1 MTVRRA
7 LRVLSRVDV
16 AAWLIL
22 LALLLILLGSFFP
35 QRPRL
40 VASDTAHLDL
50 WRATVRARYGALT
63 GPLDAAGAFA
73 WFHSPVLWLA
83 AGLLVLAVLVCTVRR
98 WRRTWT
104 QALRRP
110 VRCSDAVLDRSAHA
124 AEVQLPPAAHLAA
137 SVRGILEARGFSVR
151 SEADGSRLYLRGDR
165 HRLAASATLLTHT
178 AVLLLSLGLALSGV
192 WGWRDELAVR
202 PGEAVDVWA
211 PSVASVGRTGRAAAE
226 PSLRVRN
233 EGLTILRYADGSA
246 AGYDAQVVFEEGG
259 VEVMRGNLRLNR
271 PLAYRGIRFTLQSFA
286 PYGDGHTVTLHAASD
301 PGYAWVVAA
310 AFLMFIGLTV
320 SLNLPPSHIY
330 VRIEA
335 EGRVQLAGR
344 ARRRAW
350 DFGSQFADLVGEIS
364 RLADRQ
370 A

>member
-1 MTVRRA
+1 
-7 LRVLSRVDV
+7 
-16 AAWLIL
+16 
-22 LALLLILLGSFFP
+22 
-35 QRPRL
+35 
-40 VASDTAHLDL
+40 
-50 WRATVRARYGALT
+50 
-63 GPLDAAGAFA
+63 
-73 WFHSPVLWLA
+73 
-83 AGLLVLAVLVCTVRR
+83 
-98 WRRTWT
+98 
-104 QALRRP
+104 
-110 VRCSDAVLDRSAHA
+110 
-124 AEVQLPPAAHLAA
+124 
-137 SVRGILEARGFSVR
+137 
-151 SEADGSRLYLRGDR
+151 
-165 HRLAASATLLTHT
+165 
-178 AVLLLSLGLALSGV
+178 
-192 WGWRDELAVR
+192 
-202 PGEAVDVWA
+202 
-211 PSVASVGRTGRAAAE
+211 
-226 PSLRVRN
+226 
-233 EGLTILRYADGSA
+233 LTILRYADGSA